1 MMIKKPT
8 FLIVTCLILLIS
20 SCLDTSSKNSS
31 ENLLNTDFELVNIN
45 NQYSME
51 VPDFM
56 KESKELN
63 DEASLQYQN
72 IFKEVYIIV
81 IDESREEFKTVFQ
94 DLGEYDDE
102 ISMVENYKSIQL
114 EFLQEAITIHSK
126 EDVESSVING
136 LPFEI
141 VKVDATSDGIDI
153 AYTIAYID
161 GPENVYMI
169 MAWTEK
175 DKREKNEALF
185 QKMIKSFKISTRTK
199 GVTKN
204 PS

>member
-1 MMIKKPT
+1 MIKKPT
-8 FLIVTCLILLIS
+8 FLIVTCLVLLIS

-114 EFLQEAITIHSK
+114 EFLQEAITIHNK

>member
-1 MMIKKPT
+1 MIKKPT

>member
-1 MMIKKPT
+1 MIKKPI
-8 FLIVTCLILLIS
+8 FLIAACLVLLIS

-72 IFKEVYIIV
+72 IFKELYIIV

-185 QKMIKSFKISTRTK
+185 QKMIKSFKISARTK

>member
-1 MMIKKPT
+1 MIKKPT

-199 GVTKN
+199 SVTKN

>member
-1 MMIKKPT
+1 MIKKPT

-169 MAWTEK
+169 MAWTEQ

>member
-199 GVTKN
+199 SVTKN